1 MSRKEEARKESG
13 PHVGGAPQAG
23 PSQGGGAAAAPS
35 ATPGSAGAPQG
46 QGPPA
51 GRPDPAGPGPS
62 PAGGGAAP
70 PAAAPAAAAAPA
82 TPPTDPQ
89 LASLRDQLARA
100 RADYENLQ
108 RRVARDAAAE
118 TERTRARVLEGFLP
132 LLELAHMAAQQ
143 AEAHPGPLSEGVRLL
158 AREFD
163 RMAEREG
170 LTRLGTKGEKAD
182 PARHEVIATEAA
194 EGVASGC
201 VSRVVQPGY
210 LLGSRVLRYA
220 KVCVAP

>member
-1 MSRKEEARKESG
+1 MLRKEEARKEAG
-13 PHVGGAPQAG
+13 ARPGGVGDDGQSPG
-23 PSQGGGAAAAPS
+23 SGAAA
-35 ATPGSAGAPQG
+35 G
-46 QGPPA
+46 
-51 GRPDPAGPGPS
+51 PAGPGAQSSAPVG
-62 PAGGGAAP
+62 PPGGE
-70 PAAAPAAAAAPA
+70 PAAVMPAA
-82 TPPTDPQ
+82 DPQ

-108 RRVARDAAAE
+108 RRVARDATAE

-143 AEAHPGPLSEGVRLL
+143 AETHPGPLSEGVQLL

-182 PARHEVIATEAA
+182 PARHEVIATEGAD
-194 EGVASGC
+194 GVASGC